1 MKNKSF
7 FLSIFIILILSFD
20 VNAQWTDNGTYI
32 TTLDKVGISTSSI
45 GITGTGVNTLVIGNG
60 ISSQG
65 LVVNAG
71 SANDGILAFADNGT
85 LASRLIYSN
94 FNGSLRYDK
103 YGLGTFFKI
112 DNTGNFGIGT
122 SNPSVK
128 LDISGSG
135 TSTTVTRLSSGGH
148 ANYRQSRGS
157 SSYDGGYLFYTGS
170 TLDWRFQESANSSN
184 LNIIDE
190 SLSTNVMTFQ
200 DNTGNI
206 GIGNGNPSEALDVVG
221 TIKSDYLF
229 LNSINS
235 NEGGELLLDGAP
247 GYTSW
252 SVDNFQGKFRLHH
265 SGTAFFSVAENGN
278 IGIGSTSPASKLDI
292 KIGSSETVRM
302 LDFTDGNYRVGSV
315 EKLSSNDGVGLVLS
329 GYTKTSVTEA
339 NPTLVLKGYTK
350 DLAPNNE
357 YDAAVTV
364 RGYNVED
371 DTELQNIPIFK
382 VLNAH
387 SVAHLTVAASGNVGI
402 GTSSPDSKLAVNG
415 TIHTKEVKVDLI
427 GWSDFVFEDDYDLPS
442 LTELESFILKNKH
455 LPDVPTEAEVLENG
469 IMLGEMN
476 AKLLQKI
483 EELTLYLIDQNKM
496 IENLQKEVSEL
507 KEEK

>member
-1 MKNKSF
+1 MKRIVIIA
-7 FLSIFIILILSFD
+7 FLLAGWSTAS
-20 VNAQWTDNGTYI
+20 AQ
-32 TTLDKVGISTSSI
+32 
-45 GITGTGVNTLVIGNG
+45 NTFPTPSGN
-60 ISSQG
+60 
-65 LVVNAG
+65 V
-71 SANDGILAFADNGT
+71 
-85 LASRLIYSN
+85 
-94 FNGSLRYDK
+94 
-103 YGLGTFFKI
+103 
-112 DNTGNFGIGT
+112 GIGT
-122 SNPSVK
+122 TSPLTLLQLKKDVNTAISASYTYNDDISGIRFTNLSTVSNAGIVLNFQLGSTGTSHAAIAASRPSADHNILHFYTEHANSIAERMRINSNGNVGIGTTSPSVK

-157 SSYDGGYLFYTGS
+157 SSYDGGYLFYTGT

-200 DNTGNI
+200 DNTGNV
-206 GIGNGNPSEALDVVG
+206 GIG
-221 TIKSDYLF
+221 T
-229 LNSINS
+229 
-235 NEGGELLLDGAP
+235 
-247 GYTSW
+247 T
-252 SVDNFQGKFRLHH
+252 
-265 SGTAFFSVAENGN
+265 T
-278 IGIGSTSPASKLDI
+278 PASRLDI

-329 GYTKTSVTEA
+329 GYTKSSVTEA

-402 GTSSPDSKLAVNG
+402 GTTSPDSKLAVNG

-442 LTELESFILKNKH
+442 LTELESFISKNKH

-469 IMLGEMN
+469 INLGEMD
-476 AKLLQKI
+476 ATLLQKI
-483 EELTLYLIDQNKM
+483 EELTLYMIDMNKQVQQLKS
-496 IENLQKEVSEL
+496 ENQEL
-507 KEEK
+507 KEEISALKKE